1 MKVVIDMIR
10 GFCMAMAD
18 SVPGVSGGTIAFLM
32 GFYDKF
38 INSLN
43 DLISGKKEKKIEA
56 LKFLIKLGIGW
67 GVGFVACVLIL
78 TELFNTYIYEISSLF
93 IGLTL
98 FAIPVVF
105 IEEKHN
111 LKGKYWTAFFA
122 IIGAALVFCIT
133 YFNPTTGG
141 DSGVNLGQ
149 PSFQLGISLFFT
161 AMIAITAMVLPGISG
176 STLLLIFG
184 FYVPIITS
192 IKELLHLHFEYLP
205 MIIVF
210 GLGVIAGIVLVIKL
224 VKLCLEKFR
233 AQTIFFIFGLMIGSI
248 YAIVMGPTTL
258 DEPKP
263 MMDFSTFSVLPFI
276 LGGVIVVGLQLFK
289 NFKNKKQISAKH
301 QK

>member
-43 DLISGKKEKKIEA
+43 DLISGKKAEKIEA
-56 LKFLIKLGIGW
+56 LKFLAKLGVGW
-67 GVGFVACVLIL
+67 VVGFVSCVLIL
-78 TELFNTYIYEISSLF
+78 TKLFDTYIYEISSLF

-98 FAIPVVF
+98 FAIPV
-105 IEEKHN
+105 EEKKS
-111 LKGKYWTAFFA
+111 LKGKYWSAFFV
-122 IIGAALVFCIT
+122 ILGAALVFCIT
-133 YFNPTTGG
+133 YFNPTSGG
-141 DSGVNLGQ
+141 ESSINLGQ
-149 PSFQLGISLFFT
+149 PSFQLGISLFFV

-184 FYVPIITS
+184 FYLPVITS
-192 IKELLHLHFEYLP
+192 IKELLHMHFEYLP
-205 MIIVF
+205 MIICF
-210 GLGVIAGIVLVIKL
+210 GLGVIAGIVLIIKL

-233 AQTIFFIFGLMIGSI
+233 AQTIFFIFGLMIGSL

-263 MMDFSTFSVLPFI
+263 MMDFSTFSIIPFLI
-276 LGGVIVVGLQLFK
+276 GGVIVIGLQLFK
-289 NFKNKKQISAKH
+289 NRKSRKEIAAKH
-301 QK
+301 

>member
-1 MKVVIDMIR
+1 MKVFIDMIR

-43 DLISGKKEKKIEA
+43 DLISGKKAQKIEA
-56 LKFLIKLGIGW
+56 LKFLAKLGVGW
-67 GVGFVACVLIL
+67 VVGFVSCVLIL
-78 TELFNTYIYEISSLF
+78 TKLFDTYIYEISSLF

-105 IEEKHN
+105 IEEKKS
-111 LKGKYWTAFFA
+111 LKGKYWSSFFV
-122 IIGAALVFCIT
+122 ILGAALVFCIT
-133 YFNPTTGG
+133 YFNPTSGG
-141 DSGVNLGQ
+141 ENGVNLGQ
-149 PSFQLGISLFFT
+149 PSFQLGVSLFFA

-184 FYVPIITS
+184 FYVPIITG
-192 IKELLHLHFEYLP
+192 IKELLHLHFEYFP
-205 MIIVF
+205 MLFVF
-210 GLGVIAGIVLVIKL
+210 GLGVIAGIVLIIKL

-233 AQTIFFIFGLMIGSI
+233 AQTIFFIFGLMIGSL

-263 MMDFSTFSVLPFI
+263 MMDFSTFSIIPFLI
-276 LGGVIVVGLQLFK
+276 GGVIVVGLQFFK
-289 NFKNKKQISAKH
+289 NRKSHKELAEN
-301 QK
+301 

>member
-43 DLISGKKEKKIEA
+43 DLISGKKAEKIEA
-56 LKFLIKLGIGW
+56 LKFLAKLGVGW
-67 GVGFVACVLIL
+67 VVGFVSCVLIL
-78 TELFNTYIYEISSLF
+78 TKLFDTYIYEISSLF

-105 IEEKHN
+105 MEEKKS
-111 LKGKYWTAFFA
+111 LKGKYWSSFFV
-122 IIGAALVFCIT
+122 ILGAALVFCIT
-133 YFNPTTGG
+133 CFNPTSGG
-141 DSGVNLGQ
+141 ESGISLGQ
-149 PSFQLGISLFFT
+149 PSFQLGISLFFV

-184 FYVPIITS
+184 FYLPIINS

-205 MIIVF
+205 MIICF
-210 GLGVIAGIVLVIKL
+210 GLGVIVGIVLIIKL

-233 AQTIFFIFGLMIGSI
+233 AQTIFFIFGLMIGSL

-258 DEPKP
+258 AEPKP
-263 MMDFSTFSVLPFI
+263 MMNFSTFSIIPFLI
-276 LGGVIVVGLQLFK
+276 GGVIVIGLQLFK
-289 NFKNKKQISAKH
+289 NRKSRKEIIAQH
-301 QK
+301 